1 MNKGFLGLKHHQYSH
16 WMTHNDKQDTFHF
29 LARKTSLTYVLLLF
43 KRMKEQFYLRKDMIT
58 KKLYYT
64 YNSS

>member
-1 MNKGFLGLKHHQYSH
+1 MNKGFLGLKHLQYFH

-29 LARKTSLTYVLLLF
+29 LARKTSLACVLLLF
-43 KRMKEQFYLRKDMIT
+43 KSVKEQFCLRKDMLT

-64 YNSS
+64 SSGS